1 MGEDFRDF
9 KNELLGITLAENLW
23 QNIEKLYPEI
33 LAEIDVDW
41 EIFMNRSAEN
51 EISI

>member
-23 QNIEKLYPEI
+23 QNIEILYPEI

-51 EISI
+51 EINI